1 MEKGL
6 ASTLGE
12 GVPAAVPGQLRHIAC
27 LRAEQSLAT
36 PTRNFEGANKSE
48 TSRKNTQKGKPAKNC
63 SQQIQKTWLKAMQ
76 IVWLKCCAGRKGEG

>member
-1 MEKGL
+1 MGKGL

-48 TSRKNTQKGKPAKNC
+48 TSRKNTQKGKPAKTAA
-63 SQQIQKTWLKAMQ
+63 SKSKRR
-76 IVWLKCCAGRKGEG
+76 G